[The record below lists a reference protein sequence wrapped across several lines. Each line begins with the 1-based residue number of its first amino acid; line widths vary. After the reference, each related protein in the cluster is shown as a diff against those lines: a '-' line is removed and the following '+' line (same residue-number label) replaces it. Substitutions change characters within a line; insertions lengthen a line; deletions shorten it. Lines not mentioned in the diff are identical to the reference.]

1 MGVARGVGAYDEEPW
16 GGIVEQSQAAFRP
29 HWSADDQAI
38 IFRGLPQDGLQSLE
52 AWADGS
58 VYRVGLDG
66 SGLEKIASDAYWLD
80 VSPSGDR
87 ISFTTVTYEEDD
99 YRLESARQDGSD
111 RLRLTER
118 YHIATLSPD
127 GTRLAF
133 HDYWSDPA
141 SMSIMDADGSNVD
154 RFAVLDT
161 IGDRYSEREVEYRF
175 ETARQVW
182 SPNGKYLAFA
192 IRERAGSRPDHSYTD
207 VLYAMRIDGSQLT
220 EVFRTPSTDND
231 SQNIAEP
238 AWSPDGRRLAFV
250 HTSATRAVLRIVSS
264 EGSALRTLAPGLDR
278 DGLYMSGDVLVWSP
292 DGSEIL
298 VELKNRN
305 NRNLNLI
312 YVADVESGRF
322 QKLASGL
329 AASWSPDGSH
339 RCPWCRLAVPDAE
352 IPFTETAT
360 LSLVMTRIA
369 ASPPLISIPMAG
381 RWLGCAG
388 SGVARYSQ
396 GRGRVQLASWRKLIP
411 APSGPGR
418 SGSHANSA
426 TSPRLNFQ

>member
-1 MGVARGVGAYDEEPW
+1 MLTKRLLLMVLAFAGILSMGGPCGSAYEESW

-29 HWSADDQAI
+29 HWSADGRAI

-141 SMSIMDADGSNVD
+141 GVSIMDADGSNVD

-161 IGDRYSEREVEYRF
+161 IDDRYSEREVEYRF

-182 SPNGKYLAFA
+182 SPNGKYLTFA

-231 SQNIAEP
+231 SQSIAEP

-250 HTSATRAVLRIVSS
+250 HISATRAVLRIVSS

-298 VELKNRN
+298 VELKT
-305 NRNLNLI
+305 RNLNLI
-312 YVADVESGRF
+312 YAADVESGRY
-322 QKLASGL
+322 QRLAPGL
-329 AASWSPDGSH
+329 AASWSPDGSRVAVLGADFYPDDESLAYEDGPCGVSDDVIAPGH
-339 RCPWCRLAVPDAE
+339 PYLYTMARDGSDVRALVWRDGIGTLDEANPRPFWPWAE
-352 IPFTETAT
+352 WQP
-360 LSLVMTRIA
+360 
-369 ASPPLISIPMAG
+369 
-381 RWLGCAG
+381 C
-388 SGVARYSQ
+388 
-396 GRGRVQLASWRKLIP
+396 
-411 APSGPGR
+411 
-418 SGSHANSA
+418 
-426 TSPRLNFQ
+426 

>member
-1 MGVARGVGAYDEEPW
+1 
-16 GGIVEQSQAAFRP
+16 
-29 HWSADDQAI
+29 
-38 IFRGLPQDGLQSLE
+38 
-52 AWADGS
+52 
-58 VYRVGLDG
+58 
-66 SGLEKIASDAYWLD
+66 
-80 VSPSGDR
+80 
-87 ISFTTVTYEEDD
+87 
-99 YRLESARQDGSD
+99 
-111 RLRLTER
+111 
-118 YHIATLSPD
+118 
-127 GTRLAF
+127 
-133 HDYWSDPA
+133 
-141 SMSIMDADGSNVD
+141 MSIMDADGSNVD

-322 QKLASGL
+322 QKVASGL
-329 AASWSPDGSH
+329 AASWSPDGS
-339 RCPWCRLAVPDAE
+339 RIAVLGADLVPDAE
-352 IPFTETAT
+352 
-360 LSLVMTRIA
+360 
-369 ASPPLISIPMAG
+369 SPAFRRRPLW
-381 RWLGCAG
+381 RW
-388 SGVARYSQ
+388 
-396 GRGRVQLASWRKLIP
+396 
-411 APSGPGR
+411 
-418 SGSHANSA
+418 
-426 TSPRLNFQ
+426 